1 MKSIF
6 NLFIVLVVVIG
17 FAGCA
22 ENKTRIGEG
31 AGIGGL
37 LGAGA
42 GAIIGHQSGHG
53 VEGALIGGAIGA
65 TSGAVGAA
73 GGAAVGSQIEKQPA
87 YDPRVP
93 EPSTKVTLDRIVNW
107 TKQGDSSDEIINRI
121 KSSKASFALTADDL
135 KYLREQ
141 GVSQRVIDAMQE
153 TR

>member
-65 TSGAVGAA
+65 TSGAV
-73 GGAAVGSQIEKQPA
+73 VGSQIEKQPA

-135 KYLREQ
+135 KYLREH